1 MKLIKSKLIWLNLI
15 FNDTG
20 DGTTGKSY
28 ESLGAKIDISIYV
41 HIYISK
47 CVDLNI
53 A

>member
-1 MKLIKSKLIWLNLI
+1 MIQVMVQLL
-15 FNDTG
+15 
-20 DGTTGKSY
+20 KSY